1 MGACP
6 RLWLP
11 RLCSRL
17 FASVAV
23 SVRVCSAP
31 ARVCS
36 RLFASISFPKLL
48 YVPGN
53 SPLVPGPA
61 LALADVGHKGTPPYR
76 SFVLTQNQRLSSVAV
91 LWDLTRVYI
100 RLKKNAHPSSRLGTH
115 VLSALP
121 FHLDG

>member
-1 MGACP
+1 M
-6 RLWLP
+6 
-11 RLCSRL
+11 SMTN
-17 FASVAV
+17 VD
-23 SVRVCSAP
+23 
-31 ARVCS
+31 
-36 RLFASISFPKLL
+36 PKLF

-115 VLSALP
+115 VLSCSAIRFLTFP
-121 FHLDG
+121 SLV

>member
-1 MGACP
+1 MFCGP
-6 RLWLP
+6 IH
-11 RLCSRL
+11 
-17 FASVAV
+17 
-23 SVRVCSAP
+23 
-31 ARVCS
+31 
-36 RLFASISFPKLL
+36 ISNPKLL

-121 FHLDG
+121 FGSLHSPHTSSSTIYLLVGPNNAIYSYTGGMCDGKHAI